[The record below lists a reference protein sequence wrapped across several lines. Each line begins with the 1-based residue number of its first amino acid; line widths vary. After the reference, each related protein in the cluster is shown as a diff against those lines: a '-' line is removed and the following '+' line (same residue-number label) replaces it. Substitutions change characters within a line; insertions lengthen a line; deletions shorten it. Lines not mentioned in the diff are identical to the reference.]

1 MTKDIKDLR
10 NRKFPDPFDFQVH
23 PSLKVLP
30 KLFFML
36 ALGGFLICGTYSFFA
51 KDLDSLLV
59 AYLYGTSAGCLITS
73 IGYLAMR
80 KKVKQ
85 MNQYQEEMVQAIY
98 NCLKHVEKQAEKHNE
113 QYYDLKYRLKTLTY
127 MTFRHTMCPDVEQFK
142 GFMDVM
148 EGDLSRMDIDD
159 ELRKKLED
167 ELIDTP
173 CAIINQQD
181 WLFEILNDGS
191 GYGTEYWKLH
201 EKLYSLHPFI
211 VELDVIPDL
220 LKHVLDSVDNYSL
233 THYERK

>member
-1 MTKDIKDLR
+1 
-10 NRKFPDPFDFQVH
+10 
-23 PSLKVLP
+23 
-30 KLFFML
+30 
-36 ALGGFLICGTYSFFA
+36 
-51 KDLDSLLV
+51 
-59 AYLYGTSAGCLITS
+59 
-73 IGYLAMR
+73 MR

-98 NCLKHVEKQAEKHNE
+98 DCLKHVEKQAEKHNV
-113 QYYDLKYRLKTLTY
+113 QYYDLKYRLNTLTY

-148 EGDLSRMDIDD
+148 EGDLSKMDIDD
-159 ELRKKLED
+159 ELRRKLED

-191 GYGTEYWKLH
+191 GYGTAYWKLH
-201 EKLYSLHPFI
+201 EKLYSLHPLI

-233 THYERK
+233 THYEKK